1 MLFYHLLLLSST
13 IPVSNAPTMPGPAT
27 AGLSAAVGQWTKF
40 LGRAE
45 AKRLDPSDFARFVPI
60 LVSDYYPLPPFI
72 IADLLLR
79 PTKQS
84 SYSLDPRRLQYL
96 TILLNQ
102 KLVNPQ
108 SVLKILRHYSTS
120 QAKIQSEHDA
130 GTTNE
135 AATASKGGQ
144 GQQGA
149 RKPKRVFWQN
159 SYNDEE
165 VIFLRLSK
173 VITQGQGIRHAS
185 DAYEMAA
192 NLSKWITLFI
202 DVIAAFS
209 RDTFGTIQNMR
220 TKQDMETS
228 LQAFSLL
235 LVNFLGNQRVVSAF
249 SRSEAKGNDA
259 STTTSCF
266 FVVK

>member
-1 MLFYHLLLLSST
+1 
-13 IPVSNAPTMPGPAT
+13 MPKGPAT

-60 LVSDYYPLPPFI
+60 LVSDYYPLPPI
-72 IADLLLR
+72 VIANLLLM

-96 TILLNQ
+96 TILLSQ

-108 SVLKILRHYSTS
+108 SVLKVLHRYSTL
-120 QAKIQSEHDA
+120 QAKLQSEHDA
-130 GTTNE
+130 GAATHE
-135 AATASKGGQ
+135 AATASNKGGDQ
-144 GQQGA
+144 GQQGGDK
-149 RKPKRVFWQN
+149 KPKRVFWQN

-173 VITQGQGIRHAS
+173 VITHGQGIRHAS

-202 DVIAAFS
+202 DVIGAFS

-249 SRSEAKGNDA
+249 SRPDAKGA
-259 STTTSCF
+259 LPPSML
-266 FVVK
+266 

>member
-1 MLFYHLLLLSST
+1 
-13 IPVSNAPTMPGPAT
+13 MPGGPAT

-40 LGRAE
+40 LARAE

-60 LVSDYYPLPPFI
+60 LNADFYPLPPII
-72 IADLLLR
+72 IANLLLK

-108 SVLKILRHYSTS
+108 SVLKVLHHYSTS

-130 GTTNE
+130 GTTND
-135 AATASKGGQ
+135 AATANKDQKGDK
-144 GQQGA
+144 
-149 RKPKRVFWQN
+149 KPKRVFWQN

-165 VIFLRLSK
+165 IIFLRLSK
-173 VITQGQGIRHAS
+173 VITHGQGIRHAS
-185 DAYEMAA
+185 DAYEMAT

-209 RDTFGTIQNMR
+209 RDTFGTIQDMR

-249 SRSEAKGNDA
+249 SRPEAKGNA
-259 STTTSCF
+259 SSMS
-266 FVVK
+266 VNRALG

>member
-1 MLFYHLLLLSST
+1 
-13 IPVSNAPTMPGPAT
+13 MPGGPAT

-60 LVSDYYPLPPFI
+60 LTSDFYPLPPII
-72 IADLLLR
+72 IANLLLK

-102 KLVNPQ
+102 KLVNIQ
-108 SVLKILRHYSTS
+108 SVLKVLHQYSTS
-120 QAKIQSEHDA
+120 QAKIQSQHDA
-130 GTTNE
+130 DGTTHE
-135 AATASKGGQ
+135 AATTNKEGQ
-144 GQQGA
+144 GQQGGK
-149 RKPKRVFWQN
+149 KPKRVFWQN
-159 SYNDEE
+159 SFNDEE

-173 VITQGQGIRHAS
+173 VITHGQGIRHAS
-185 DAYEMAA
+185 DAYEMAT
-192 NLSKWITLFI
+192 NISKWITLFI

-209 RDTFGTIQNMR
+209 RDTFGSIQNIR
-220 TKQDMETS
+220 TKQDMENS

-235 LVNFLGNQRVVSAF
+235 LVHFLGNQRVVSAF
-249 SRSEAKGNDA
+249 SRPEAKGNA
-259 STTTSCF
+259 SSMLMVF
-266 FVVK
+266 PVL